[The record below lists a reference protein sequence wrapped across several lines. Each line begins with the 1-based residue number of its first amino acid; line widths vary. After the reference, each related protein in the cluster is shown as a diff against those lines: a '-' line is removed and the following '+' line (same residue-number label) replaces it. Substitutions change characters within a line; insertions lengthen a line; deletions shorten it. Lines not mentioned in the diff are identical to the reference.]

1 MDIQQIIYLI
11 AFFFIY
17 SFLGWMLE
25 SVTKTISQK
34 KLVNSGFLYG
44 PFCPIY
50 GIAAV
55 GMVVLL
61 KPSEGNYITTFILSF
76 IIFTIWEYFVG
87 WFLEK
92 VFHTKY
98 WDYSYYKFQIKGRVC
113 LVNSLIWGFLGVAFI
128 EIIHP
133 ITVLLIM
140 QVPIIL
146 INTATVILI
155 IYIILD
161 LILTSI
167 KINNINVKLTKFYE
181 ITDSIKEK
189 IDELKALPEKAK
201 KSEKISSAIEEL
213 KQKQIELKEKIE
225 KQTQRFR
232 SAFPNMSSEK
242 LNAIFK
248 KKIEGKRANKK

>member
-201 KSEKISSAIEEL
+201 RA
-213 KQKQIELKEKIE
+213 
-225 KQTQRFR
+225 
-232 SAFPNMSSEK
+232 
-242 LNAIFK
+242 
-248 KKIEGKRANKK
+248 KR